1 MCLILVVGVFIIRVQ
16 YSIRDDTR
24 RQMASPDQTAPHH
37 FQLEPRDWVE
47 TWRYFKLRTQHYP
60 LKVFNTTSEVDFIYE
75 SLANKT
81 FFISVN

>member
-37 FQLEPRDWVE
+37 FQLEPRDWRRRE
-47 TWRYFKLRTQHYP
+47 GRDLEIFQT
-60 LKVFNTTSEVDFIYE
+60 
-75 SLANKT
+75 
-81 FFISVN
+81 